1 MLLEERIGEYLRDL
15 KVGKD
20 FLEHKNT
27 NCTGKIMI
35 SLKGHQNEN
44 SAYQKISFREL
55 KKMNSP
61 YDFHSLISK

>member
-1 MLLEERIGEYLRDL
+1 MLLEERIGEYLHDL

-35 SLKGHQNEN
+35 S
-44 SAYQKISFREL
+44 
-55 KKMNSP
+55 
-61 YDFHSLISK
+61 